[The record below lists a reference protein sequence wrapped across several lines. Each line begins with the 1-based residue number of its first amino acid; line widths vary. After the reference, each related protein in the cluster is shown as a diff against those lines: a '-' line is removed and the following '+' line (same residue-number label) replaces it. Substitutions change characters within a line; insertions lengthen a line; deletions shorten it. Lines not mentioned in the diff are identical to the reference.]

1 MNLTEGERSQREQ
14 RGKAVF
20 RERGLG
26 GRRRAVG
33 REENEKRKERKTN
46 QKRLGRIGVGQRVG
60 AVVKRN
66 RPRWSGGH

>member
-1 MNLTEGERSQREQ
+1 ML
-14 RGKAVF
+14 

-60 AVVKRN
+60 AVAKRN
-66 RPRWSGGH
+66 RLRWSGGH